1 MAEIVIPMEDL
12 NDPMDIP
19 FVFKATNI
27 DDVDVWVRS
36 DLSVAPAGWAGA
48 AEDHGQLGVGV
59 DDYFV
64 NDNYTRTKPAHLTAE
79 NVTLRVRY
87 YSDAGYLVLLRT
99 ETEVFAFDY
108 VDFNDV
114 GLTIVDDDD
123 FEVSTEGWVLTIETN
138 PSGVPL
144 TATRSTTQARTGVG
158 SLKIADLKTATVCYA
173 SKSFT
178 IGAVTHAFIRI
189 WMYLDPYTADA
200 CGIAELWTDAGGG
213 SERIAYIPYDKAPLG
228 GAEFCEQW
236 VVFALRLPV
245 NGTFT
250 VRLRHKIQREA
261 TGYPP
266 ALFQGIAYYD
276 DIRVVQ
282 V

>member
-1 MAEIVIPMEDL
+1 MAEIVVPMEDL

-27 DDVDVWVRS
+27 DDVPVWVRS

-48 AEDHGQLGVGV
+48 AEDHGQLVVGA

-123 FEVSTEGWVLTIETN
+123 FEAGVEGWTKTDEVGATTLARVTDEAR
-138 PSGVPL
+138 SGV
-144 TATRSTTQARTGVG
+144 A
-158 SLKIADLKTATVCYA
+158 SLCQYELDLGDVTYA
-173 SKSFT
+173 SKNFT
-178 IGAVTHAFIRI
+178 IGAVTHAFIRVWLYI
-189 WMYLDPYTADA
+189 RFAGTNDR
-200 CGIAELWTDAGGG
+200 GIFELWTDAAGG
-213 SERIAYIPYDKAPLG
+213 SERIAYMPFDQTPLG
-228 GAEFCEQW
+228 GAEFNEQW
-236 VVFALRLPV
+236 VVVGLRLPV
-245 NGTFT
+245 NGTYA
-250 VRLRHKIQREA
+250 VRLRVKVQSGSHEA
-261 TGYPP
+261 I
-266 ALFQGIAYYD
+266 FYD
-276 DIRVVQ
+276 DIRAVQ

>member
-12 NDPMDIP
+12 ADPMDIP

-27 DDVDVWVRS
+27 DDVPVWVRS

-48 AEDHGQLGVGV
+48 AEDHGQLAVGV

-87 YSDAGYLVLLRT
+87 YSDAGYLNLLRT

-114 GLTIVDDDD
+114 GLTVVDDDT
-123 FEVSTEGWVLTIETN
+123 FETGVEGWV
-138 PSGVPL
+138 
-144 TATRSTTQARTGVG
+144 ATSEVGGESAIRSTDYARTGVA
-158 SLKIADLKTATVCYA
+158 SLRCFNSETKGVGYA

-178 IGAVTHAFIRI
+178 IGAVTHAFIRVWARFSDSKSI
-189 WMYLDPYTADA
+189 H
-200 CGIAELWTDAGGG
+200 ELWTDAGGG
-213 SERIAYIPYDKAPLG
+213 SERIAYIPCSSAPLG
-228 GAEFCEQW
+228 GAEFCDQW
-236 VVFALRLPV
+236 VVFGLRLPV
-245 NGTFT
+245 NGTYS
-250 VRLRHKIQREA
+250 VRLRRKR
-261 TGYPP
+261 
-266 ALFQGIAYYD
+266 QGGAGANYFD